1 MTNPNSG
8 KRFPNLK
15 AMLCGASALFVVA
28 APSAAFAQASCQ
40 NDFAAL
46 NAKLEKQVASLN
58 ALTGGGKKK
67 QLDPSAACPRL
78 RSLSATERELLAYMK
93 KEQSWCGIPD
103 DLIQK
108 FTERANNTS
117 RIAGQACKAAQQ
129 QAQMRRQAEQGGPAG
144 AAAAAQRPRLPAGPL

>member
-8 KRFPNLK
+8 FAAKGAILGGVAFLAMAFP
-15 AMLCGASALFVVA
+15 GG
-28 APSAAFAQASCQ
+28 AFAQSASCQ

-58 ALTGGGKKK
+58 ALTAGGKKK

-108 FTERANNTS
+108 FTERADNTS

-129 QAQMRRQAEQGGPAG
+129 QAQMRKQAEQGGP
-144 AAAAAQRPRLPAGPL
+144 AAAAQRPRLPAGPL